1 MHGTFQ
7 NELIS
12 CAGEWIQQQILSEIK
27 DATFF
32 SVCADEAADCSN
44 KEQLPL
50 VLRFVDKV
58 NTICEVFVEF
68 VVCDTGT
75 TGQAI
80 AEKILEAL
88 KRYGLDI
95 SCLRGQC
102 YDGAGNMAGKYKGA
116 AKVVQDTCPKAVY
129 VHCAAHV
136 LNLCV
141 VGACKVQ
148 LVKNM
153 MGTMVEICLFFSN
166 SPKRQSELEKQITL
180 VDSSRAQKLVSLCK
194 TRWVARVNALEV
206 FFDLFPAVVETFS
219 IISSGSSSGWN
230 SESCRAAESL
240 LICITRYQFI
250 ISFVVAKECL
260 QYTKGLTVSLQKRAN
275 DICQAYSDVKT
286 VIATLQDVR
295 KNMVSKHR
303 TWHETA
309 ITLGEKVNASQPQ
322 LPRRCSVQTS
332 RSNTPGETP
341 EVYYRRIV
349 SIPFLD
355 ELLSHLDYRFSEI
368 QEKALIGMKLVPT
381 VLCDSSIP
389 ICTHDELLAS
399 YAEDLPSPSSLE
411 AELDLWKHKWM
422 PQSSNPNMP
431 DLPSKTLFMAR
442 FNMWPN
448 INTILRLICTI
459 PVTSCECERSVSVL
473 RRLKTY
479 LRSTMGQE
487 RLSGLALLHTQ
498 YGMKLN
504 LDEIVNMFARKHSR
518 RMELMDILS
527 EFDEADED

>member
-1 MHGTFQ
+1 MILEQHFQTAPQNARYNSPQIQ

-58 NTICEVFVEF
+58 NTIREVFVEF

-166 SPKRQSELEKQITL
+166 SPKRQI
-180 VDSSRAQKLVSLCK
+180 
-194 TRWVARVNALEV
+194 
-206 FFDLFPAVVETFS
+206 VETFS

-341 EVYYRRIV
+341 EVYYR
-349 SIPFLD
+349 L
-355 ELLSHLDYRFSEI
+355 
-368 QEKALIGMKLVPT
+368 
-381 VLCDSSIP
+381 
-389 ICTHDELLAS
+389 
-399 YAEDLPSPSSLE
+399 
-411 AELDLWKHKWM
+411 
-422 PQSSNPNMP
+422 
-431 DLPSKTLFMAR
+431 
-442 FNMWPN
+442 
-448 INTILRLICTI
+448 
-459 PVTSCECERSVSVL
+459 TSCECERSVSVL